1 MQDYHKLD
9 VWNRAMDYTAAIYRF
24 SAQLPGDERFNL
36 VAQIRK
42 AAISVPLNIAE
53 GSGCTT
59 DADFAR
65 FVGYGYR
72 SLKEVVTC
80 LELCERLEIAASS
93 SVAPLIDE
101 GNQISRMAYSFMQR
115 LAGS

>member
-1 MQDYHKLD
+1 MQDYHQLD
-9 VWNRAMDYTAAIYRF
+9 VWNRAMDYTAAIYEF
-24 SAQLPGDERFNL
+24 SAQLPSDERFNL

-59 DADFAR
+59 NPEFAR

-72 SLKEVVTC
+72 SLKELSRVSNSVK
-80 LELCERLEIAASS
+80 ASTLFF
-93 SVAPLIDE
+93 SVHGTAHRRRQPDLTNDV
-101 GNQISRMAYSFMQR
+101 
-115 LAGS
+115 

>member
-1 MQDYHKLD
+1 MQDYHQLD
-9 VWNRAMDYTAAIYRF
+9 VWNRAMDYTAAIYEF
-24 SAQLPGDERFNL
+24 SAQLPSDERFNL

-59 DADFAR
+59 NPEFAR

-80 LELCERLEIAASS
+80 LELCERLRLCSPAST
-93 SVAPLIDE
+93 APLIDE
-101 GNQISRMAYSFMQR
+101 GNQISRMTYSFMQR
-115 LAGS
+115 LGGS